1 MSVVRLLLRGMLEVV
16 LALASEPLAVVAAGP
31 AAALFLGYLLGWGK

>member
-16 LALASEPLAVVAAGP
+16 LALASEPLAVVAAG